1 MRTPHPTPT
10 DHPLPFEQYR
20 GGLMDALGAPAGF
33 PEIALSGPAVARFD
47 ELVHDLYA
55 DAARVDPE
63 RLQQLAA
70 WLLSLPEEQARE
82 ELDARLQRMDDLRAV
97 RDDAA
102 WDCSDATR
110 LRINKLLAYV
120 DREDDLIPDSLPLL
134 GRLDDILLIELA
146 WPAFAEEAN
155 EYLDFCQ
162 YRQKERPAGTPEQ
175 QREAW
180 LRDRL
185 AEIELLRTKVRMEDE
200 HFADGRTPE
209 GPLRVTGSPLP

>member
-10 DHPLPFEQYR
+10 DRPLPFEQYR
-20 GGLMDALGAPAGF
+20 GGLVDALGAPAGF

-70 WLLSLPEEQARE
+70 WLLSLPEEEAQH
-82 ELDARLQRMDDLRAV
+82 ELDSRLQRMDDLRAMLV
-97 RDDAA
+97 DEA
-102 WDCSDATR
+102 WDCEDATR
-110 LRINKLLAYV
+110 MRINKLLAYV
-120 DREDDLIPDSLPLL
+120 DRTDDLIPDSLPLL
-134 GRLDDILLIELA
+134 GFLDDVLLIELA
-146 WPAFAEEAN
+146 WPAFAEEVN
-155 EYLDFCQ
+155 EYLDFCD
-162 YRQKERPAGTPEQ
+162 YRKKERPSGTPEQ
-175 QREAW
+175 QRDAW

-185 AEIELLRTKVRMEDE
+185 AEIELLRTRTRMEDE
-200 HFADGRTPE
+200 HFANGRTPQ